1 MQLCLLKNIDL
12 VDKISNQQETS
23 TKVSNSSGSTLV
35 EQMKILE
42 QNIIQNGFR
51 DLTGHLEY

>member
-12 VDKISNQQETS
+12 VDKISNQQESS

-35 EQMKILE
+35 EQTKILE